1 MTIQYLIKLKNLLKI
16 SFILLVSIFY
26 LSSCDFL
33 KFKKGS
39 NGAEDEETVPL
50 ASVGDIYLYPKDV
63 EGIVPPNMSKA
74 DSTDLIERHIMGWV
88 KKQLLISEAQN
99 QLSFDEVELERR
111 VLDYRY
117 ALMMHEFEKF
127 NIARNIDTNI
137 TEEEISEYY
146 KNNIQ
151 NFELK
156 QNIIRGYFIQLSKD
170 APKLGRFRY
179 LLRSNRT
186 KDNEELKSY
195 AYSYGTKVH
204 LDDSIWVNF
213 EDVINNTPLM
223 DIPNKTDFLRR
234 NKYYEIPGENFLYF
248 LKITQ
253 YRIRNDTSPLEF
265 VRDDIRKIILNR
277 RKVSLSKKLEED
289 IYENAVKNEDFKIYK

>member
-1 MTIQYLIKLKNLLKI
+1 MIKLKRHIRKSLFLLA
-16 SFILLVSIFY
+16 SLYFLT
-26 LSSCDFL
+26 SCEFL
-33 KFKKGS
+33 QFKKGIID
-39 NGAEDEETVPL
+39 DEESGSQPL

-63 EGIVPPNMSKA
+63 EGIVPPGISKE
-74 DSTDLIERHIMGWV
+74 DSIDLIDRHVKGWV
-88 KKQLLISEAQN
+88 KKQLLISEAQK

-137 TEEEISEYY
+137 SEEEIEVYY
-146 KNNIQ
+146 KENIE

-170 APKLGRFRY
+170 SPNLGRFRY
-179 LLRSNRT
+179 LLRSSRA
-186 KDNEELKSY
+186 KDIEELKSY

-213 EDVINNTPLM
+213 EDIINNTPLM

-234 NKYYEIPGENFLYF
+234 NKFNEAPDENFLFF
-248 LKITQ
+248 LKVSQ
-253 YRIRNDTSPLEF
+253 YKIQNDTSPLEF
-265 VRDDIRKIILNR
+265 VRDDIQKIILNK
-277 RKVSLSKKLEED
+277 RKVMLAKKFEEE
-289 IYENAVKNEDFKIYK
+289 IYENAIENEDFKIYK